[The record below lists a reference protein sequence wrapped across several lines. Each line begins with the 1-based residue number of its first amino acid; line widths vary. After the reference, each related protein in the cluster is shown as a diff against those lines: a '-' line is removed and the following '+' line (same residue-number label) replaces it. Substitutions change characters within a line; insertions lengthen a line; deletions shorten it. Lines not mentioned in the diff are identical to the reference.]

1 MAQDN
6 KPKGIQKKKNN
17 KKNNKKKNNKN
28 KGDRRMPK
36 KNDNKQTNQEV
47 VNKEVAVATE
57 EVIENQETMNLMPEL
72 TRADFGKEKWIA
84 IDKLE
89 LDEDTQRSP
98 MENHV
103 KKIAR
108 NLDPKAFGRISVS
121 LRSDG
126 KYYVTDGWH
135 RTLACRSLGMKE
147 VPCIVIENK
156 SEETKQAKKN
166 DALQFLKI
174 NENSSAVSAI
184 DKYKIGVSG
193 EIEEWLR
200 VQECIESN
208 GLQAGT
214 SANKVS
220 AVASIYKYVN
230 SSQKPEMIAKKM
242 KHMKTAIA
250 ILNDITGVAG
260 ITNISINAMCLFVR
274 EYIAEGMITKNDALN
289 AFSKVDL
296 RQMITN
302 AQTLKNT
309 NTGGN
314 VITSLAYLLY
324 KEYNAHTKG
333 EKLPPKF
340 EI

>member
-1 MAQDN
+1 MS
-6 KPKGIQKKKNN
+6 QKVNDKKVEM
-17 KKNNKKKNNKN
+17 KLPEVKDIPEVLEKNQ
-28 KGDRRMPK
+28 M
-36 KNDNKQTNQEV
+36 T
-47 VNKEVAVATE
+47 
-57 EVIENQETMNLMPEL
+57 INLKPEL
-72 TRADFGKEKWIA
+72 TREDFGKEMWI
-84 IDKLE
+84 DLDDLF

-103 KKIAR
+103 KKIAK

-121 LRSDG
+121 LRADG

-135 RTLACRSLGMKE
+135 RTLACKSLGMKE

-156 SEETKQAKKN
+156 VEETKQAKKN

-174 NENSSAVSAI
+174 NENSSSVSAI

-193 EIEEWLR
+193 EVEEWLR
-200 VQECIESN
+200 VKECIESN
-208 GLQAGT
+208 GLKVGT
-214 SANKVS
+214 SASRVT
-220 AVASIYKYVN
+220 AVASIYKYIN
-230 SSQKPEMIAKKM
+230 SSQKPEMITKKM
-242 KHMKTAIA
+242 EHMKIAIG
-250 ILNDITGVAG
+250 ILNDITGVLG

-274 EYIAEGMITKNDALN
+274 EYISEGMITVEDAMN

-302 AQTLKNT
+302 DQTLKNT

-324 KEYNAHTKG
+324 KEYNLHTKG
-333 EKLPPKF
+333 KKLPPSF

>member
-1 MAQDN
+1 MVKKNPD
-6 KPKGIQKKKNN
+6 KGHPKNHKKKN
-17 KKNNKKKNNKN
+17 KNNKE
-28 KGDRRMPK
+28 
-36 KNDNKQTNQEV
+36 NKQMEDIAIKTQDIPKILEKNQV
-47 VNKEVAVATE
+47 
-57 EVIENQETMNLMPEL
+57 TMNLKPEL
-72 TRADFGKEKWIA
+72 NREDFGKEMWIKVE
-84 IDKLE
+84 DLE
-89 LDEDTQRSP
+89 LDTDTQRSP

-103 KKIAR
+103 RKIAK

-135 RTLACRSLGMKE
+135 RTLACKSLGMTE
-147 VPCIVIENK
+147 VPCIVIENTTK
-156 SEETKQAKKN
+156 ETKQAKKH

-174 NENSSAVSAI
+174 NENSSSVSAI

-200 VQECIESN
+200 VKECVESN
-208 GLQAGT
+208 GLQVGT
-214 SANKVS
+214 SASKVN

-242 KHMKTAIA
+242 EHMKTAIH
-250 ILNDITGVAG
+250 ILNDITGVLG

-274 EYIAEGMITKNDALN
+274 EYISEGIITQEDAMN

-309 NTGGN
+309 NTAGN
-314 VITSLAYLLY
+314 IITSLAYLLY
-324 KEYNAHTKG
+324 KEYNVHAKG
-333 EKLPPKF
+333 KKLPPRF